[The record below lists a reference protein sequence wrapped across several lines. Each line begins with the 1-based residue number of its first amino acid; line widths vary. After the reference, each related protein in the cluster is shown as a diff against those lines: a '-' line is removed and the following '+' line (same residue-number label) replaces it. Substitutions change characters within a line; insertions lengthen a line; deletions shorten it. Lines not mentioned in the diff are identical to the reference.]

1 MKKQLSPLEKDI
13 LQPNFSGGTS
23 FSFKWQGTP
32 EKGVVTATAV
42 QADNCIRKVVEYKNG
57 VKHGTEITRES
68 LDDSL
73 VVAQYDSGKL
83 TQVTYHPS
91 ENESYTIFYQNGV
104 PHHSDRFDEVAFKA
118 VQDFS
123 IALQL
128 RLTTR
133 WDGNPQQGSLYIY
146 DNDNLLRI
154 SEYLNGERNGKQV
167 SIGLQDNPNE
177 EIIYFENGKQ
187 VEVNSSNI
195 LKTLANNGHTYGES
209 VNLLDIINPNHNNT
223 ELAG

>member
-42 QADNCIRKVVEYKNG
+42 QTDNCIRKVVEYQNG

-83 TQVTYHPS
+83 TQVTYHPF
-91 ENESYTIFYQNGV
+91 ENESYTIFYQDGI
-104 PHHSDRFDEVAFKA
+104 PHHSDRFDDISFKA

-123 IALQL
+123 IAW
-128 RLTTR
+128 RLT
-133 WDGNPQQGSLYIY
+133 
-146 DNDNLLRI
+146 
-154 SEYLNGERNGKQV
+154 E
-167 SIGLQDNPNE
+167 
-177 EIIYFENGKQ
+177 
-187 VEVNSSNI
+187 
-195 LKTLANNGHTYGES
+195 H
-209 VNLLDIINPNHNNT
+209 
-223 ELAG
+223 